1 MTEAESVPAIIR
13 ACVITASTRAA
24 AGLYPDRSGPLL
36 ADELAALGFEVA
48 PVQVVSDGEQVGAA
62 LRAAVGA
69 YDIVMTTGGTGL
81 TPNDLTPEYTRP
93 LLDREIP
100 HLTAE
105 VVRAGVSKGI
115 PTAVLSR
122 GVAGVAGSTLVINL
136 PGSRG
141 GVRDA
146 MEVLRPVLVHA
157 VEQIRGGDHG

>member
-1 MTEAESVPAIIR
+1 MTDSLTPPVR

-24 AGLYPDRSGPLL
+24 AGEYADRSGPLL
-36 ADELAALGFEVA
+36 VSALADLGIAVDPVVVVA
-48 PVQVVSDGEQVGAA
+48 DGDPVGEA

-69 YDIVMTTGGTGL
+69 YDIVLTTGGTGL
-81 TPNDLTPEYTRP
+81 SPTDATPEQTRP

-100 HLTAE
+100 QLAGE
-105 VVRAGVSKGI
+105 IARAGVAKGV

-122 GVAGVAGSTLVINL
+122 GLAGIAGRTLVVNL

-146 MEVLRPVLVHA
+146 MTVLAPILLHA
-157 VEQIRGGDHG
+157 VDQIRGGDHG